1 MGLSS
6 GLSRGERAV
15 AIEEPDAG
23 PEPLAWRPERTFLG
37 HPVGLPVIAF
47 TEAFERFSYYGMQTL
62 LELYLVKALLLSP
75 HVEHIVG
82 FDWFRSVLTGL
93 YGAPPTT
100 QALASHI
107 FGTYTALVYLT
118 PIFGGLLADRWLGK
132 TRTVTIGAILM
143 AVGHFLMAF
152 DASFLFALLLLVLG
166 VGCLKG
172 NLASQVGALYPAGDR
187 RATDAYQLYYIG
199 ISGGAFFGALIC
211 GALGEKVAWHWGF
224 GAAGVCMLIGLGIY
238 LAGRRHLPPEPR
250 AVRAA
255 GTAGAAAP
263 TLTGRDWRV
272 LILLALM
279 IPVLA
284 VSALGNQQM
293 FNAYL
298 VWADRS
304 YDFMLFGLR
313 IPTSFLVSFDAITG
327 VLTLAGTVLFW
338 RWYGKR
344 WREPDEFSKL
354 IIGCLISS
362 SGFILV
368 AVVAGQHAA
377 TGVKPALWLALL
389 INTLNNIG
397 FANVFPVSL
406 ALYSRVAPRAIAGT
420 VIGIYYLFLFL
431 ANILVGIVGGWLD
444 IMPAGQF
451 WGIHVA
457 AILGAA
463 GIFLGIKLVFGR
475 WLLRGAEPGPAISGG
490 GRE

>member
-1 MGLSS
+1 M
-6 GLSRGERAV
+6 

-23 PEPLAWRPERTFLG
+23 PQPLAARPPREFLG

-62 LELYLVKALLLSP
+62 LVLYMVKALLLTP
-75 HVEHIVG
+75 HVEQIAG
-82 FDWFRSVLTGL
+82 FGVFTEVLSWI

-118 PIFGGLLADRWLGK
+118 PIFGGLVADLWLGK
-132 TRTVTIGAILM
+132 TRTVTLGALLM
-143 AVGHFLMAF
+143 AAGHFLMAF
-152 DASFLFALLLLVLG
+152 DTSFLLALLLLVLG

-172 NLASQVGALYPAGDR
+172 NLASQVGALYRPGDG

-199 ISGGAFFGALIC
+199 ISAGAFFAPLVC
-211 GALGEKVAWHWGF
+211 GALGEEVGWHWGF
-224 GAAGVCMLIGLGIY
+224 AAAGVGMLIGLTIY
-238 LAGRRHLPPEPR
+238 LLGRRHLPPEPR
-250 AVRAA
+250 AIRAA
-255 GTAGAAAP
+255 ATEPAP
-263 TLTGRDWRV
+263 ALTGRDWRV
-272 LILLALM
+272 LILLGLM

-304 YDFMLFGLR
+304 YEFMLFGHR
-313 IPTSFLVSFDAITG
+313 MPTSFLVSFDAATG
-327 VLTLAGTVLFW
+327 VLTLAGAVAFW
-338 RWYGKR
+338 RWVGR
-344 WREPDEFSKL
+344 HWVEPDELTKL

-362 SGFILV
+362 SAFILV
-368 AVVAGQHAA
+368 AIVASEHAA
-377 TGVKPALWLALL
+377 TGAKPSLWIALL
-389 INTLNNIG
+389 VNTLNNLG
-397 FANVFPVSL
+397 FANVFPISL
-406 ALYSRVAPRAIAGT
+406 ALYSRAAPRAIAGT

-431 ANILVGIVGGWLD
+431 ANMLAGLVGGWLE

-451 WGIHVA
+451 WGIHIA

-463 GIFLGIKLVFGR
+463 TVFLGVKLAFGR
-475 WLLRGAEPGPAISGG
+475 LLIPPPAGAP
-490 GRE
+490 RRRDRR

>member
-1 MGLSS
+1 M
-6 GLSRGERAV
+6 
-15 AIEEPDAG
+15 AIEELEATPATVAMPG
-23 PEPLAWRPERTFLG
+23 RREFLG

-62 LELYLVKALLLSP
+62 LVLYMVHALLLTP
-75 HVEHIVG
+75 HVENIAG
-82 FDWFRSVLTGL
+82 FGVFTDVLSWL

-107 FGTYTALVYLT
+107 FGTYTALVYFT
-118 PIFGGLLADRWLGK
+118 PIFGGLLADAWLGK
-132 TRTVTIGAILM
+132 TRTITLGAVLM
-143 AVGHFLMAF
+143 ATGHFLMAF
-152 DASFLFALLLLVLG
+152 DTSFLLALLLLVLG

-172 NLASQVGALYPAGDR
+172 NLASQVGALYRPGDG

-199 ISGGAFFGALIC
+199 ISGGAFFAPLVC
-211 GALGEKVAWHWGF
+211 GALGEEVGWHWGF
-224 GAAGVCMLIGLGIY
+224 GAAGVGMLIGLVIY

-250 AVRAA
+250 TLRAA
-255 GTAGAAAP
+255 ATEPAP
-263 TLTGRDWRV
+263 AITRRDWQV
-272 LILLALM
+272 LILLGLM

-304 YDFMLFGLR
+304 YEFMLFGHR
-313 IPTSFLVSFDAITG
+313 MPTSFLVSFDAITG
-327 VLTLAGTVLFW
+327 VLTLAGAVAFW
-338 RWYGKR
+338 RWYAGR
-344 WREPDEFSKL
+344 WREPDEMTKL
-354 IIGCLISS
+354 IIGCVISS
-362 SGFILV
+362 SAFILV
-368 AVVAGQHAA
+368 TIVASDYAA
-377 TGVKPALWLALL
+377 TGARPALWIALV
-389 INTLNNIG
+389 INLLNNLG

-406 ALYSRVAPRAIAGT
+406 ALYSRAAPRAIAGT
-420 VIGIYYLFLFL
+420 VIGVYYLFLFL

-463 GIFLGIKLVFGR
+463 TIFLGVKLVFGR
-475 WLLRGAEPGPAISGG
+475 LLLPQPA
-490 GRE
+490 

>member
-1 MGLSS
+1 M
-6 GLSRGERAV
+6 

-23 PEPLAWRPERTFLG
+23 PELAQPPRRRRFLG

-75 HVEHIVG
+75 HVERIVG
-82 FDWFRSVLTGL
+82 FDWFRGVLAAV

-132 TRTVTIGAILM
+132 TRTVTLGALLM
-143 AVGHFLMAF
+143 AAGHFLMAF
-152 DASFLFALLLLVLG
+152 DESFLLALLLLILG

-172 NLASQVGALYPAGDR
+172 NLASQVGALYPAGDVR
-187 RATDAYQLYYIG
+187 QTDGYQLYYMG
-199 ISGGAFFGALIC
+199 ISGGAFLGSIVC

-224 GAAGVCMLIGLGIY
+224 GAAGVGMVIGLCIY

-255 GTAGAAAP
+255 AGAAKPPA
-263 TLTGRDWRV
+263 LTKRDWQV
-272 LILLALM
+272 LLLLGLM

-298 VWADRS
+298 LWADRS

-327 VLTLAGTVLFW
+327 FLLMGGTVLFW
-338 RWYGKR
+338 RWFARR
-344 WREPDEFSKL
+344 WREPDQMSKL

-362 SGFILV
+362 TAFVLV
-368 AVVAGQHAA
+368 AVVASQHAA
-377 TGVKPALWLALL
+377 TGVKPALWLALS
-389 INTLNNIG
+389 INILNNIG

-406 ALYSRVAPRAIAGT
+406 ALYSRLAPAAIGGT

-431 ANILVGIVGGWLD
+431 ANILVGITGAWLD
-444 IMPAGQF
+444 IMPPAQF

-457 AILGAA
+457 ATLSAA
-463 GIFLGIKLVFGR
+463 AIFLVLKLLFGR
-475 WLLRGAEPGPAISGG
+475 SLLARAAPE
-490 GRE
+490 R

>member
-1 MGLSS
+1 M
-6 GLSRGERAV
+6 
-15 AIEEPDAG
+15 AIEEIEAG
-23 PEPLAWRPERTFLG
+23 PEPAAAGPPRTFLG
-37 HPVGLPVIAF
+37 HPLGLPVIAF

-62 LELYLVKALLLSP
+62 LVLYMVKALLLSP
-75 HVEHIVG
+75 HVERIAG
-82 FDWFRSVLTGL
+82 FGWFNQVLTWI

-107 FGTYTALVYLT
+107 FGTYTALVYFT
-118 PIFGGLLADRWLGK
+118 PILGGVVADLWLGK
-132 TRTVTIGAILM
+132 TRTITLGALLM
-143 AVGHFLMAF
+143 AAGHFLMAF
-152 DASFLFALLLLVLG
+152 DVSFLVALLLLVLG

-172 NLASQVGALYPAGDR
+172 NLASQVGALYRPGDP

-199 ISGGAFFGALIC
+199 ISTGAFFAPLIC
-211 GALGEKVAWHWGF
+211 GALGEEVGWHWGF
-224 GAAGVCMLIGLGIY
+224 GAAGIGMVIGLCIY

-250 AVRAA
+250 ATRAA
-255 GTAGAAAP
+255 KAEGPKKPA
-263 TLTGRDWRV
+263 LTRRDWQV
-272 LILLALM
+272 LVLLFLM
-279 IPVLA
+279 VPVLA
-284 VSALGNQQM
+284 LSALGNQQM

-304 YDFMLFGLR
+304 YEFMLFGHR
-313 IPTSFLVSFDAITG
+313 MPTSFLVSFDAITG
-327 VLTLAGTVLFW
+327 VLTLAGTVAFW
-338 RWYGKR
+338 RWYGRR

-354 IIGCLISS
+354 ILGCLISS

-368 AVVAGQHAA
+368 AIVASQHAA
-377 TGVKPALWLALL
+377 TGIKPALWIALV

-406 ALYSRVAPRAIAGT
+406 ALYSRAAPQAVAGT

-451 WGIHVA
+451 WGIHVG

-463 GIFLGIKLVFGR
+463 AVFLGIKLAFGR
-475 WLLRGAEPGPAISGG
+475 MLLQRTEPAA
-490 GRE
+490 

>member
-1 MGLSS
+1 M
-6 GLSRGERAV
+6 

-23 PEPLAWRPERTFLG
+23 PALAGTRPQREFLG

-62 LELYLVKALLLSP
+62 LVLYMVKALLLSP
-75 HVEHIVG
+75 HVERIAG
-82 FDWFRSVLTGL
+82 FGWFNQVLTWI
-93 YGAPPTT
+93 YGAAPST

-118 PIFGGLLADRWLGK
+118 PIIGGFIADRWLGK

-143 AVGHFLMAF
+143 AAGHFLMAF
-152 DASFLFALLLLVLG
+152 DVSFLLALLLLVLG

-172 NLASQVGALYPAGDR
+172 NLASQVGALYRPGDP
-187 RATDAYQLYYIG
+187 RATAAFQLYYLG
-199 ISGGAFFGALIC
+199 ISGGAFFAPLVC
-211 GALGEKVAWHWGF
+211 GALGEEVGWHWGF
-224 GAAGVCMLIGLGIY
+224 GAAGVGMVIGLCIY

-255 GTAGAAAP
+255 AGTAKAP
-263 TLTGRDWRV
+263 ALTGRDWRV
-272 LILLALM
+272 IALLVLM
-279 IPVLA
+279 VPVLA
-284 VSALGNQQM
+284 VSAIGNQQM

-304 YDFMLFGLR
+304 YEFMLFGHR
-313 IPTSFLVSFDAITG
+313 MPTSFLVSFDAITG
-327 VLTLAGTVLFW
+327 FLMLGGSVLFW
-338 RWYGKR
+338 RWYGTR
-344 WREPDEFSKL
+344 WREPDEMSKL

-362 SGFILV
+362 SAFILV
-368 AVVAGQHAA
+368 AFVAGQHAA

-406 ALYSRVAPRAIAGT
+406 ALYSRAAPRAIAGT

-444 IMPAGQF
+444 IMPAGSF

-463 GIFLGIKLVFGR
+463 AVFLGIKLMFGR
-475 WLLRGAEPGPAISGG
+475 MLLREAA
-490 GRE
+490 

>member
-1 MGLSS
+1 M
-6 GLSRGERAV
+6 

-23 PEPLAWRPERTFLG
+23 PTLVETPPQRHFLG

-75 HVEHIVG
+75 HVERIVG
-82 FDWFRSVLTGL
+82 FDWFKGVLAAI

-118 PIFGGLLADRWLGK
+118 PILGGWIADRWLGK
-132 TRTVTIGAILM
+132 TRTVTIGALLM

-152 DASFLFALLLLVLG
+152 DQSFLLALLLLILG

-172 NLASQVGALYPAGDR
+172 NLASQVGTLYRPGDVR
-187 RATDAYQLYYIG
+187 TTDAYQLYYMG
-199 ISGGAFFGALIC
+199 ISGGAFLGASIC
-211 GALGEKVAWHWGF
+211 GGLGEKIAWHWGF
-224 GAAGVCMLIGLGIY
+224 GAAGVGMVIGLGIY
-238 LAGRRHLPPEPR
+238 LGGRRHLPPEPR
-250 AVRAA
+250 ALRAA
-255 GTAGAAAP
+255 ATEPAP
-263 TLTGRDWRV
+263 KLTGRDWRV
-272 LILLALM
+272 LILLGLM

-304 YDFMLFGLR
+304 YDFTLFGAR
-313 IPTSFLVSFDAITG
+313 MPTSFLVSFDAITG
-327 VLTLAGTVLFW
+327 FLLMGGTVMFW
-338 RWYGKR
+338 RWYARR
-344 WREPDEFSKL
+344 WREPDQMSKL
-354 IIGCLISS
+354 IIGCLISAS
-362 SGFILV
+362 AFVLV
-368 AVVAGQHAA
+368 MIVAGQHAA
-377 TGVKPALWLALL
+377 TGAKPALWLALS
-389 INTLNNIG
+389 INILNNIG

-406 ALYSRVAPRAIAGT
+406 ALYSRLAPPAITGT

-444 IMPAGQF
+444 LMPAGQF

-463 GIFLGIKLVFGR
+463 AVFLVIKLLFGR
-475 WLLRGAEPGPAISGG
+475 WLLREPEPEAST
-490 GRE
+490 

>member
-1 MGLSS
+1 MT
-6 GLSRGERAV
+6 
-15 AIEEPDAG
+15 IEEPDAG
-23 PEPLAWRPERTFLG
+23 PAPLEAPRKRQFLG

-62 LELYLVKALLLSP
+62 LVLYMVKALLLSP
-75 HVEHIVG
+75 HVERIAG
-82 FDWFRSVLTGL
+82 FGWFNQVMTWI
-93 YGAPPTT
+93 YGAPPST

-118 PIFGGLLADRWLGK
+118 PIIGGFIADRWLGK

-143 AVGHFLMAF
+143 AAGHFLMAF
-152 DASFLFALLLLVLG
+152 DVSFLLALLLLVLG

-172 NLASQVGALYPAGDR
+172 NLASQVGALYRPGDQ
-187 RATDAYQLYYIG
+187 RATAAFQLYYLG
-199 ISGGAFFGALIC
+199 ISGGAFFAPLVC
-211 GALGEKVAWHWGF
+211 GALGEEVGWHWGF
-224 GAAGVCMLIGLGIY
+224 GAAGVGMLIGLCIY

-250 AVRAA
+250 VSRAA
-255 GTAGAAAP
+255 AGIAKAP
-263 TLTGRDWRV
+263 ALTGRDWRV
-272 LILLALM
+272 IALLVLM
-279 IPVLA
+279 VPVLA
-284 VSALGNQQM
+284 VSAIGNQQM

-304 YDFMLFGLR
+304 YEFMLFGHR
-313 IPTSFLVSFDAITG
+313 MPTSFLVSFDAITG
-327 VLTLAGTVLFW
+327 FLMLGGSVLFW
-338 RWYGKR
+338 RWYGTR
-344 WREPDEFSKL
+344 WHEPDEMSKL

-362 SGFILV
+362 SAFILV
-368 AVVAGQHAA
+368 AIVAGQHAA
-377 TGVKPALWLALL
+377 TGVKPALWLALV

-406 ALYSRVAPRAIAGT
+406 ALYSRAAPRAIAGT

-463 GIFLGIKLVFGR
+463 AVFLGIKLMFGR
-475 WLLRGAEPGPAISGG
+475 MLLRGPA
-490 GRE
+490 